1 MKVTGI
7 VSNKI
12 VKNPNRPILSTPW
25 IVRITIK
32 IHQISMKEEIIE
44 MEDKAEWEFKIIY
57 NH

>member
-12 VKNPNRPILSTPW
+12 VKNLNRPILFSPS

-32 IHQISMKEEIIE
+32 IHQRSMKEEIIE
-44 MEDKAEWEFKIIY
+44 MEDKAE
-57 NH
+57 